1 MATHNELGKS
11 GEKLVQKYL
20 VDHGYSILE
29 LNYRFGRDEIDI
41 IAMDNDYVVFVEV
54 KTRTTNFFET
64 PEQAVDMRKQ
74 KRIIR
79 VANQYLIENDLD
91 NEARFDIFGVTINH
105 SEQSI
110 NHIKNAF
117 GPKW

>member
-1 MATHNELGKS
+1 MASHNELGKA
-11 GEKLVQKYL
+11 GEKVVQEYL
-20 VDHGYSILE
+20 VANGYSILE

-41 IAMDNDYVVFVEV
+41 IAQENEFIVFIEV
-54 KTRTTNFFET
+54 KTRATCFFET
-64 PEQAVDMRKQ
+64 PEQAVNLQKQ

-110 NHIKNAF
+110 NHIKSAF
-117 GPKW
+117 VPRW